1 MMSLMESAQRQSQ
14 AERSG
19 IRVMEGEEK
28 HRNNISSLSQE
39 EDHDF
44 DENKEDNLKAGVDAV
59 TSPLGTYAIVKKA
72 GLTALPHHLDVGENG
87 KQNEN
92 FDAPD
97 DPENDKSPIQFHSF
111 QVHHGQLLQVV
122 DVKDNV
128 AKLAWRRGFVV
139 ASSTQLV
146 KR

>member
-1 MMSLMESAQRQSQ
+1 MESAQRQSE

-19 IRVMEGEEK
+19 IRAMKGEEK
-28 HRNNISSLSQE
+28 HLSQE
-39 EDHDF
+39 EDHNF
-44 DENKEDNLKAGVDAV
+44 DDNEEDNLKAGVDAV
-59 TSPLGTYAIVKKA
+59 TSPFGTYAIIEKA
-72 GLTALPHHLDVGENG
+72 GLTVLPYHPDAGENG